1 MTSEPPLSPLGEM
14 LLEGLRPL
22 GAPLGYDNPRR
33 GSAFK
38 NALAEEEQ
46 AELDCFQPADDD
58 ADAGPEDTHDGALP
72 RPKKAQRQSRSDV
85 FASLAGEPAE
95 GEQDDVEEDLAMPQF
110 PFFGKPA
117 GLL

>member
-1 MTSEPPLSPLGEM
+1 MDSEPPLSPLGQM

-33 GSAFK
+33 GSPFK

-46 AELDCFQPADDD
+46 AELDGFQPARDD
-58 ADAGPEDTHDGALP
+58 ADAGPEEAHDGALP

-85 FASLAGEPAE
+85 FAALAGEPSE
-95 GEQDDVEEDLAMPQF
+95 DEQNDFEEDLAMPQF